1 MEETQMR
8 AVVLFAVFAGALL
21 ASPIAAWGGGPA
33 TDAPPSIVVP
43 RVKQRPTIDQF
54 LRALEDS
61 EFSSPLLRVQGLR
74 QRVPS
79 DGAPVSE
86 RTDVYLGYD
95 DHNLYFIFVC
105 FDRKAALIRSQLVR
119 RDQIP
124 NDDDNVAINL
134 DTFRD
139 QKHAYG
145 FSINAAGVQLDGLFS
160 ESDGWDFSYDMVWS
174 SDARLTPK
182 GYIAL
187 IAIPFNSL
195 RFPTHGG
202 DGWGLLLYRGI
213 PRNNEDAYW
222 PQYSKTIAGRLLQ
235 AGVLRGIENVA
246 PSGNMQFVPYG
257 SFLGGRSLDLRDP
270 SMPHFASQIKP
281 SGGLDSKFILHNSIV
296 IDSTINPDFSQ
307 VESDQPQETLNQRF
321 EVFFPELRP
330 FFLENASYFSTP
342 LNLVFT
348 RRIAD
353 PQFGSRITGRIGH
366 YALGVLASD
375 DRSPGEIVA
384 PSSPLNGERA
394 LFGAVRIARD
404 IGGNGS
410 LGVIFTSRTDSQTSN
425 YVGGVDGRFTL
436 ASSWVASGQVVASH
450 TDEQGHHADGV
461 AYEATVLRSG
471 TKLNYQFRYDDR
483 SPGFRADLGFINR
496 VDIREVANTL
506 SYRFRPE
513 GKWVTDWGPDLA
525 TDQIWDHHGLAVGAI
540 YTPRL
545 TLDMARGTTLSV
557 FHSFAEETLR
567 PGDFGTLP
575 ANRTF
580 DEGQTGVTFATS
592 LFARW
597 TASGGIST
605 GRGINFLPPPGVAP
619 QSALVQS
626 ATAALSVR
634 MTRALTFDGSYIL
647 TRLRDPRTGAADLN
661 EHIVRAKWNYQFT
674 RAMSLRTILQY
685 HSLLANAARVSPDST
700 KQVTADVLFTYSPH
714 PYTALYV
721 GYTHD
726 LENIDPAL
734 LVGSNGLVRTRNSFL
749 NDGRQVFVKVS
760 YLFRR

>member
-1 MEETQMR
+1 MR
-8 AVVLFAVFAGALL
+8 VVTCCVAFAGML
-21 ASPIAAWGGGPA
+21 AASVTAWGGGPS
-33 TDAPPSIVVP
+33 TYAPPSIVVP
-43 RVKQRPTIDQF
+43 RVMERPTIAQF
-54 LRALEDS
+54 LPAFQDPA
-61 EFSSPLLRVQGLR
+61 FSSPLVRVQGLR
-74 QRVPS
+74 QRAPS

-95 DHNLYFIFVC
+95 DHNLYFVFVC
-105 FDRKAALIRSQLVR
+105 FDRKVGLIRSRLVK

-124 NDDDNVAINL
+124 DDDDNVAINL
-134 DTFRD
+134 DTFHDR
-139 QKHAYG
+139 KHAYG

-174 SDARLTPK
+174 SDARITPQ

-195 RFPTHGG
+195 RFSLNRE

-235 AGVLRGIENVA
+235 AGTLRGIENVA
-246 PSGNMQFVPYG
+246 PSRSMQFVPYG

-270 SMPHFASQIKP
+270 RLPHFASQIKP
-281 SGGLDSKFILHNSIV
+281 SGGMDSKFILHNSIV

-353 PQFGSRITGRIGH
+353 PQFGARVTGRIGH
-366 YALGVLASD
+366 YAFGLLASD

-384 PSSPLNGERA
+384 PSSPLRGERA
-394 LFGAVRIARD
+394 LFGALRIARD
-404 IGGNGS
+404 IGRNGS
-410 LGVIFTSRTDSQTSN
+410 LGIILTSRTASQTSN
-425 YVGGVDGRFTL
+425 YVGGMDGRFTF
-436 ASSWVASGQVVASH
+436 ARSWIASGQAVASQ
-450 TDEQGHHADGV
+450 TDEDGRHTGGV
-461 AYEATVLRSG
+461 AFQAVVQRSG
-471 TKLNYQFRYDDR
+471 AKLNYQFRYDDR
-483 SPGFRADLGFINR
+483 SPGFRTDLGFVNR
-496 VDIREVANTL
+496 VDIREVSNTV

-513 GKWVTDWGPDLA
+513 GKWLTDWGPDLV
-525 TDQIWDHHGLAVGAI
+525 TDQIWDHRGVALGAT
-540 YTPRL
+540 YTPKL
-545 TLDMARGTTLSV
+545 TLDMARGTTLTV

-567 PGDFGTLP
+567 PSDFGALP
-575 ANRTF
+575 ANRSF
-580 DEGQTGVTFATS
+580 DEEQSGVSFATS

-597 TASGGIST
+597 TGSAAFST
-605 GRGINFLPPPGVAP
+605 GRGINFLPPAGVAP
-619 QSALVQS
+619 QPARVQS
-626 ATAALSVR
+626 ATVALSVR
-634 MTRALTFDGSYIL
+634 MTRALTLDGNYIL
-647 TRLRDPRTGAADLN
+647 TRLRDPRIQAADFN

-674 RAMSLRTILQY
+674 RTMSLRAILQY
-685 HSLLANAARVSPDST
+685 HSLLPNAARVAPDPA
-700 KQVTADVLFTYSPH
+700 KQVTGDVLFTYSPH
-714 PYTALYV
+714 PYTAVYI

-726 LENIDPAL
+726 LQNLDPAL
-734 LVGSNGLVRTRNSFL
+734 SLTGNGIARTRRSFL

-760 YLFRR
+760 YLIRR

>member
-1 MEETQMR
+1 MMRTAARVTAFVET
-8 AVVLFAVFAGALL
+8 LL
-21 ASPIAAWGGGPA
+21 AASLAAWGGSPS
-33 TDAPPSIVVP
+33 TYTPPSIVVP
-43 RVKQRPTIDQF
+43 RVEQRPTIAQF
-54 LRALEDS
+54 LRALEDP
-61 EFSSPLLRVQGLR
+61 EFSSPLVRVQGLR

-95 DHNLYFIFVC
+95 DHNLYFVFVC
-105 FDRKAALIRSQLVR
+105 FDRKAGLIHSRLVK

-124 NDDDNVAINL
+124 DDDDNVAINL
-134 DTFRD
+134 DTFHDR
-139 QKHAYG
+139 KHAYG
-145 FSINAAGVQLDGLFS
+145 FSINSSGVQLDGLFS

-195 RFPTHGG
+195 RFPTKGG
-202 DGWGLLLYRGI
+202 DGWGLILYRGI

-257 SFLGGRSLDLRDP
+257 SFLGGRTLDLRDP
-270 SMPHFASQIKP
+270 SLPHFTSQAKP

-353 PQFGSRITGRIGH
+353 PQFGARVTGRVGH

-375 DRSPGEIVA
+375 DRSPGEVVA
-384 PSSPLNGERA
+384 PSSRRSGERA
-394 LFGAVRIARD
+394 LFGALRIAQD
-404 IGGNGS
+404 IGTNSS
-410 LGVIFTSRTDSQTSN
+410 LGIILTSRTDPQTSN
-425 YVGGVDGRFTL
+425 YIGGMDGRFTL
-436 ASSWVASGQVVASH
+436 ARSWVASGQLVASH
-450 TDEQGHHADGV
+450 TDELGHHADGV
-461 AYEATVLRSG
+461 AYQATVLRSG
-471 TKLNYQFRYDDR
+471 TKLNYLFRYDDR
-483 SPGFRADLGFINR
+483 SPGFRADLGFVNR
-496 VDIREVANTL
+496 VDIREVSNTL

-513 GKWVTDWGPDLA
+513 GKWLTDWGPDLG
-525 TDQIWDHHGLAVGAI
+525 TDQIWDHRGVALGAI
-540 YTPRL
+540 YTPKL

-567 PGDFGTLP
+567 PSDFGALL

-605 GRGINFLPPPGVAP
+605 GRGVNFLPPAGVAP
-619 QSALVQS
+619 QPALVQS

-634 MTRALTFDGSYIL
+634 MTRALTLDGSYIL
-647 TRLRDPRTGAADLN
+647 TRLRDPRAGAADLN

-685 HSLLANAARVSPDST
+685 HSLLPNAGRVSLGPT

-714 PYTALYV
+714 PYAALYV
-721 GYTHD
+721 GYTND
-726 LENIDPAL
+726 LQNIDPAL
-734 LVGSNGLVRTRNSFL
+734 LVVGNGIARTRNSFL
-749 NDGRQVFVKVS
+749 NDGRQIFVKAS